1 MTPRLHKCNESTIV
15 GRLAKAE
22 QFLEAA
28 EIIRELAAD
37 EGDVADAYVT
47 LCVHCGVAA
56 ADAICC
62 IALGQHVQGED
73 HNQAVVHLS
82 KVRPDGAT
90 LGNSLRVLLG
100 MKTRAGYSHE
110 HIDAAGCK
118 RAQRAA
124 ERLLKVARE
133 RRVSGGIRSTSSP

>member
-1 MTPRLHKCNESTIV
+1 MTPRLRKCDERTIA

-22 QFLEAA
+22 QFLEGA
-28 EIIRELAAD
+28 EIIREFAAD
-37 EGDVADAYVT
+37 EQDVADAYVT

-62 IALGQHVQGED
+62 IAIGEHVQGED
-73 HNQAVVHLS
+73 HNEAVTHLS
-82 KVRPDGAT
+82 KVRPDGT
-90 LGNSLRVLLG
+90 ELGNALRTLLG

-110 HIDAAGCK
+110 HIGAAGCK

-124 ERLLKVARE
+124 ERLLKAARE
-133 RRVSGGIRSTSSP
+133 RRISQ

>member
-1 MTPRLHKCNESTIV
+1 MTSRLRKCDERTIA

-22 QFLEAA
+22 QFLASA
-28 EIIRELAAD
+28 EIIREFATD
-37 EGDVADAYVT
+37 DQDVADAYVT

-62 IALGQHVQGED
+62 IALGEHVQGDD
-73 HNQAVVHLS
+73 HNQAVTHVS
-82 KVRPDGAT
+82 KVRPDGAK
-90 LGNSLRVLLG
+90 LGTALRTLLG

-110 HIDAAGCK
+110 HIGTTECT

-124 ERLLKVARE
+124 ERLLKAARE
-133 RRVSGGIRSTSSP
+133 RRISR

>member
-1 MTPRLHKCNESTIV
+1 MTPRLRKCDESTTA

-22 QFLEAA
+22 QFLEGA
-28 EIIRELAAD
+28 EIIHEFAVD
-37 EGDVADAYVT
+37 EQDVADAYVT

-62 IALGQHVQGED
+62 IALGEHVQGED
-73 HNQAVVHLS
+73 HNQAVAHLA
-82 KVRPDGAT
+82 KVRPDGAE
-90 LGNSLRVLLG
+90 LGTALRTLLG

-110 HIDAAGCK
+110 HIGTAECK

-124 ERLLKVARE
+124 ERLLEAARE
-133 RRVSGGIRSTSSP
+133 RRISR